1 MQNSLHAL
9 KPQKNANFKQKN
21 SRKKGKT
28 RIELRK
34 EKINNENGLDEND
47 MNLNKPL
54 FLFTDKKFFLLLKRT
69 YYMKELEKAEKLI
82 NSERFSE
89 TKLNLTNEEFQR
101 LVEEF
106 NNLLNLQNLYIS
118 FEDLFK
124 SLQLQN
130 KIINI
135 LKIYITNKIEEK

>member
-69 YYMKELEKAEKLI
+69 YYMKELEKAEKFI

>member
-69 YYMKELEKAEKLI
+69 YYMKELEKAEKFI

-89 TKLNLTNEEFQR
+89 TKLNLTNEEFQS

>member
-28 RIELRK
+28 KIELRK

-69 YYMKELEKAEKLI
+69 YYMKELEKTEKFI

-118 FEDLFK
+118 FEDLLK

>member
-69 YYMKELEKAEKLI
+69 YYMKELEKAEKFI

-89 TKLNLTNEEFQR
+89 TKLNLTNEEFQS

-118 FEDLFK
+118 FEDLLK

>member
-9 KPQKNANFKQKN
+9 KPQKNANFKQKKW
-21 SRKKGKT
+21 RKKGKT
-28 RIELRK
+28 RIELSK

-47 MNLNKPL
+47 INLNKPL

-69 YYMKELEKAEKLI
+69 YYMKELEKAEKFI

-89 TKLNLTNEEFQR
+89 TKLNLTNEEFQS

-124 SLQLQN
+124 GLQLQN

>member
-9 KPQKNANFKQKN
+9 KPQKNANFKQKKW
-21 SRKKGKT
+21 RKKGKT
-28 RIELRK
+28 RIELSK
-34 EKINNENGLDEND
+34 EKNNNENGLDEND

-69 YYMKELEKAEKLI
+69 YYMKELEKAEKFI

-89 TKLNLTNEEFQR
+89 TKLNLTNEEFQS

>member
-9 KPQKNANFKQKN
+9 KPQKNVNFKRKKW
-21 SRKKGKT
+21 RKKGKT
-28 RIELRK
+28 RIELSK

-69 YYMKELEKAEKLI
+69 YYMKELEKAEKFI

-89 TKLNLTNEEFQR
+89 TKLNLTNEEFQS

>member
-9 KPQKNANFKQKN
+9 KPQKNANFKQKK

-28 RIELRK
+28 RIELSK

-47 MNLNKPL
+47 INLNKPL

-69 YYMKELEKAEKLI
+69 YYMKELEKAEKFI

-89 TKLNLTNEEFQR
+89 TKLNLTNEEFQS

>member
-9 KPQKNANFKQKN
+9 KPQKNANFKQKIW
-21 SRKKGKT
+21 RKKRKK
-28 RIELRK
+28 RIELSK
-34 EKINNENGLDEND
+34 EKNNNENGLDEND

-69 YYMKELEKAEKLI
+69 YYMKELEKAEKFI

-89 TKLNLTNEEFQR
+89 TKLNLTNEEFQS

>member
-9 KPQKNANFKQKN
+9 KPQKNANFKQKKW
-21 SRKKGKT
+21 RKKGKT
-28 RIELRK
+28 RIELSK

-69 YYMKELEKAEKLI
+69 YYMKELEKAEKFI

-89 TKLNLTNEEFQR
+89 TKLNLTNEEFQS

-118 FEDLFK
+118 FEDLLK

>member
-9 KPQKNANFKQKN
+9 KPRKNGNFKQKN
-21 SRKKGKT
+21 RQKKAKT
-28 RIELRK
+28 KLEFSK
-34 EKINNENGLDEND
+34 EKINNDDEHSEND
-47 MNLNKPL
+47 LAFNKPL

-69 YYMKELEKAEKLI
+69 YYMQELEKTENFV

-89 TKLNLTNEEFQR
+89 KNINLTNEEFQR

-124 SLQLQN
+124 GLQLQN